1 MTSAQLALAD
11 RIGFPLA
18 DRLRRIR
25 DEVERASIAHTV
37 MTQPNVGGPDRD
49 EATDRYVMAMD
60 RIFDELDAMRRSG
73 ELAGIETLVRRLG

>member
-1 MTSAQLALAD
+1 MTSAQLAVAD

-37 MTQPNVGGPDRD
+37 MTQPNAGGPDRD
-49 EATDRYVMAMD
+49 EATDRYVRAMD
-60 RIFDELDAMRRSG
+60 RIFDELEAMRRSG
-73 ELAGIETLVRRLG
+73 ELAGIEALIRKLA

>member
-1 MTSAQLALAD
+1 MASAQPALAD

-18 DRLRRIR
+18 DRLRRIH
-25 DEVERASIAHTV
+25 DEVERAALAHTV
-37 MTQPNVGGPDRD
+37 MTLESATALARD
-49 EATDRYVMAMD
+49 DATDRYVRAMD

>member
-1 MTSAQLALAD
+1 MASAQPALAD

-18 DRLRRIR
+18 DRLRRIH
-25 DEVERASIAHTV
+25 DEVERAALAHTV
-37 MTQPNVGGPDRD
+37 MTLKSSAAPARD
-49 EATDRYVMAMD
+49 DATDRYARAMD